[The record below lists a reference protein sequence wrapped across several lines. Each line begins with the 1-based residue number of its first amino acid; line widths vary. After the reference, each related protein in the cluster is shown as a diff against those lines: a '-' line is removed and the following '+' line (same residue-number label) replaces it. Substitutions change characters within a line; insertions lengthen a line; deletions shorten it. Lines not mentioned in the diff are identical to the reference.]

1 MKCNLRLTWTQHDG
15 KMPEGIETNPVVVQ
29 AESKA
34 ADAASRLEELLQRT
48 STAWLPLWLEMHYNK
63 VQTQHSSCGGRT
75 PGCCGLN
82 ARCTRLIKPSCPQ
95 DSNS

>member
-1 MKCNLRLTWTQHDG
+1 MTAM
-15 KMPEGIETNPVVVQ
+15 MPEEIETKQHVVQ

-63 VQTQHSSCGGRT
+63 VQTQYTAPVTGTFLAAAG
-75 PGCCGLN
+75 
-82 ARCTRLIKPSCPQ
+82 
-95 DSNS
+95 

>member
-1 MKCNLRLTWTQHDG
+1 
-15 KMPEGIETNPVVVQ
+15 MPEGIDTKPLVVQ

-63 VQTQHSSCGGRT
+63 VQT
-75 PGCCGLN
+75 
-82 ARCTRLIKPSCPQ
+82 
-95 DSNS
+95 